1 MFTKEEIETIKYS
14 LINNIFDLSDEL
26 GLLYNEEA
34 LKGKEVKELIK
45 DLDFLYEIYNK

>member
-26 GLLYNEEA
+26 GLLCNEEA
-34 LKGKEVKELIK
+34 VKSKEVKELIK
-45 DLDFLYEIYNK
+45 HLDFLYEVYNK